1 MHAPKMVIH
10 MAGLSLR
17 VDKSI
22 AFQLECRLVIEL
34 KLPEYHAVT
43 ILVSSLVCK
52 VLFTQWEKIIRMV
65 S

>member
-1 MHAPKMVIH
+1 MVIH

-34 KLPEYHAVT
+34 KLPEDHAVT
-43 ILVSSLVCK
+43 MLVSSLVLQLALALSIALAT
-52 VLFTQWEKIIRMV
+52 VLLFV